1 MTRTILI
8 QFGYVIAIIFP
19 VACSGFA
26 IGGSQPNSNGQTTPP
41 NDYPMTR
48 GLLQH
53 RRIRSSPSPPSQLDA
68 TLNNQSN
75 DRLLPSSVYRTI
87 EEGKIAVVPNFLNE
101 ADILPLRQD
110 AQQLWLDNRYSTD
123 ALAGYGAKGSF
134 DPTKDRAVLKLTQW
148 KTPDYGNFELRSN
161 KFANLMSSVR
171 QELATNLNRPQLAA
185 ANSAAVNKYGIGS
198 TEISYTR
205 FGPGAFL
212 KRHVDEHHEEL
223 KGRDG
228 WIKPTR
234 RSISWLIYL
243 NEPDWNASR
252 DGGKLRCFERKR
264 RPTGRIGAT
273 TNGDL
278 QIGWMTTTSAAG
290 PGWSGESDGEI
301 PVYLD
306 AKNHDHGE
314 CAMYLTERDGRR
326 AYITKPFRTN
336 PILYVAGSEQL
347 VKKLLIDSPD
357 VASRF
362 RLIEPPKSK
371 LNDILRGDDAYL
383 GEGELPRIFMEEE
396 LEDVDP
402 LGGTLVL
409 FDSVSLPHEVLA
421 TRNNKER
428 WACSGWYHEDQQ
440 EIALS

>member
-1 MTRTILI
+1 MARMSWLVIGSTIVVTINPLI
-8 QFGYVIAIIFP
+8 
-19 VACSGFA
+19 CSGFA
-26 IGGSQPNSNGQTTPP
+26 TGRNRPNTSREKATSHADASHHTLRRFP
-41 NDYPMTR
+41 
-48 GLLQH
+48 H
-53 RRIRSSPSPPSQLDA
+53 RRMQSSQSHLFA
-68 TLNNQSN
+68 TLNESN
-75 DRLLPSSVYRTI
+75 DRVLPSSVYSTI

-110 AQQLWLDNRYSTD
+110 AQQLWLDNRFSTD
-123 ALAGYGAKGSF
+123 ALAGYGSKGSF
-134 DPTKDRAVLKLTQW
+134 DPTKDRAVLKLTNW
-148 KTPDYGNFELRSN
+148 KCPDYGNFGLRSN
-161 KFANLMSSVR
+161 TFGKLMAAIR
-171 QELATNLNRPQLAA
+171 QELAVNLNRPQLAA
-185 ANSAAVNKYGIGS
+185 PNSAAVSKYGIGS

-228 WIKPTR
+228 WMQPTR

-243 NEPDWNASR
+243 NEPDWNSSR
-252 DGGKLRCFERKR
+252 DGGQLRCFERTR
-264 RPTGRIGAT
+264 RPLGRIGAT
-273 TNGDL
+273 TRGDL
-278 QIGWMTTTSAAG
+278 QIGWLTASA
-290 PGWSGESDGEI
+290 DGEI

-314 CAMYLTERDGRR
+314 CAMYFLERDGSR
-326 AYITKPFRTN
+326 AYITKAFRNN
-336 PILYVAGSEQL
+336 PIFYVEGSEQL
-347 VKKLLIDSPD
+347 VKKVLIRSPD
-357 VASRF
+357 IASRF

-371 LNDILRGDDAYL
+371 LNDIIRGNDAYL
-383 GEGELPRIFMEEE
+383 GQGEPSQNIIEEE

-421 TRNNKER
+421 TRNNRER

-440 EIALS
+440 EIGFTLKKA

>member
-1 MTRTILI
+1 MTRKTLL
-8 QFGYVIAIIFP
+8 QFGSVIAIAFP
-19 VACSGFA
+19 VACSGLA
-26 IGGSQPNSNGQTTPP
+26 IGGNLPNSNSQTTLHTSRP
-41 NDYPMTR
+41 NTYTATR

-53 RRIRSSPSPPSQLDA
+53 RRIRKSPPSQLDA
-68 TLNNQSN
+68 TLVNESS
-75 DRLLPSSVYRTI
+75 DRLLSPSVYRTI
-87 EEGKIAVVPNFLNE
+87 EEGKIAIVPNFLNE

-123 ALAGYGAKGSF
+123 ALAGYGSKGSF
-134 DPTKDRAVLKLTQW
+134 DPTKDRAVLKLKQW
-148 KTPDYGNFELRSN
+148 KRPDFGNFELRSN

-171 QELATNLNRPQLAA
+171 QELATNLNRPQLSAID
-185 ANSAAVNKYGIGS
+185 SAAVNKYGVGS

-228 WIKPTR
+228 WLQPTR

-252 DGGKLRCFERKR
+252 DGGRLRCFERKR
-264 RPTGRIGAT
+264 SPSGRIGAT
-273 TNGDL
+273 ANGDL
-278 QIGWMTTTSAAG
+278 QIGWVT
-290 PGWSGESDGEI
+290 ESDGEI

-314 CAMYLTERDGRR
+314 CAMYLIERNGRR
-326 AYITKPFRTN
+326 TYITKPFRTN

-347 VKKLLIDSPD
+347 VKKLLINSSD

-371 LNDILRGDDAYL
+371 LNDIMKGDDAYL
-383 GEGELPRIFMEEE
+383 GQGEPPRNLIEEE

-402 LGGTLVL
+402 LGGTLVM

-421 TRNNKER
+421 TRNKER

-440 EIALS
+440 EITKS

>member
-1 MTRTILI
+1 MTWKA
-8 QFGYVIAIIFP
+8 FGTAVAVI
-19 VACSGFA
+19 G
-26 IGGSQPNSNGQTTPP
+26 
-41 NDYPMTR
+41 YP
-48 GLLQH
+48 L
-53 RRIRSSPSPPSQLDA
+53 
-68 TLNNQSN
+68 
-75 DRLLPSSVYRTI
+75 
-87 EEGKIAVVPNFLNE
+87 GKIAVVPNFLSE
-101 ADILPLRQD
+101 ANILPLRQD
-110 AQQLWLDNRYSTD
+110 AQQLWVDQRFSTD
-123 ALAGYGAKGSF
+123 ALAGYGSKGSF
-134 DPTKDRAVLKLTQW
+134 DPTRDRAVLKLTNW
-148 KTPDYGNFELRSN
+148 KRSDYGNFELRSN
-161 KFANLMSSVR
+161 RFGSLMASVR
-171 QELATNLNRPQLAA
+171 QELAVNLDRPRLAA
-185 ANSAAVNKYGIGS
+185 PNSEAVNRYGVGS

-205 FGPGAFL
+205 FGPGSFL

-228 WIKPTR
+228 WLQPTR

-252 DGGKLRCFERKR
+252 DGGQLRCFERTR
-264 RPTGRIGAT
+264 RPLGRIGAT
-273 TNGDL
+273 SGGDL
-278 QIGWMTTTSAAG
+278 QIGWLAA
-290 PGWSGESDGEI
+290 SRVDGEI

-314 CAMYLTERDGRR
+314 CAMYILERDGRR

-336 PILYVAGSEQL
+336 PVLYVAGSEQL
-347 VKKLLIDSPD
+347 VKKTLIQSSD

-371 LNDILRGDDAYL
+371 LNDLLRNDGAYMGQ
-383 GEGELPRIFMEEE
+383 GEPPRNIVEEE

-421 TRNNKER
+421 TRNNRER

-440 EIALS
+440 EIAVS

>member
-1 MTRTILI
+1 MFSPGISLMPILRAR
-8 QFGYVIAIIFP
+8 YE
-19 VACSGFA
+19 S
-26 IGGSQPNSNGQTTPP
+26 IGGSSLNPDGRTARHTADPNGHVTK
-41 NDYPMTR
+41 
-48 GLLQH
+48 GLFQH
-53 RRIRSSPSPPSQLDA
+53 YRTHPPSLTQLDA
-68 TLNNQSN
+68 TLNNESN
-75 DRLLPSSVYRTI
+75 NRLLPSSAFRTI
-87 EEGKIAVVPNFLNE
+87 EEGKIAVVPNFLSE

-110 AQQLWLDNRYSTD
+110 AQQLWLDNRFSTD
-123 ALAGYGAKGSF
+123 ALAGYGSKVNF
-134 DPTKDRAVLKLTQW
+134 DPTRDRAVLKLTQW
-148 KTPDYGNFELRSN
+148 KRPDYGNFELRSK

-171 QELATNLNRPQLAA
+171 QELAINLNRPQLAA
-185 ANSAAVNKYGIGS
+185 ADSAAVNKYGIGS

-228 WIKPTR
+228 WLQPTR

-243 NEPDWNASR
+243 NEPDWDASR
-252 DGGKLRCFERKR
+252 DGGRLRCFERKR
-264 RPTGRIGAT
+264 RPMGRIGAT

-278 QIGWMTTTSAAG
+278 QIGWVTELV
-290 PGWSGESDGEI
+290 GET

-314 CAMYLTERDGRR
+314 CAMYLMERDGRR
-326 AYITKPFRTN
+326 VYISKPFRTN
-336 PILYVAGSEQL
+336 PILYVAGSEEL

-357 VASRF
+357 IASRF

-383 GEGELPRIFMEEE
+383 GQGELPRNFMEEE

-440 EIALS
+440 EIAIS

>member
-1 MTRTILI
+1 MTGASLL
-8 QFGYVIAIIFP
+8 QLGYVIAITFP
-19 VACSGFA
+19 VVSSGLT
-26 IGGSQPNSNGQTTPP
+26 IGGSRPNSNVQSTLHSTHSNVFPT
-41 NDYPMTR
+41 TR

-53 RRIRSSPSPPSQLDA
+53 RRTRPSPPSQLDA
-68 TLNNQSN
+68 TLNNEST

-123 ALAGYGAKGSF
+123 ALAGYGSKGSF

-148 KTPDYGNFELRSN
+148 KRSDYGNFELRSN

-228 WIKPTR
+228 WSQPTR

-243 NEPDWNASR
+243 NEPDWNASS
-252 DGGKLRCFERKR
+252 DGGRLRCFERKR
-264 RPTGRIGAT
+264 RPMGQIGAT

-278 QIGWMTTTSAAG
+278 QIGWMT
-290 PGWSGESDGEI
+290 ESLGEI

-314 CAMYLTERDGRR
+314 CAMYLIERDGRR
-326 AYITKPFRTN
+326 AYITKPFKTN
-336 PILYVAGSEQL
+336 PIMYVAGSEQL

-371 LNDILRGDDAYL
+371 LNDILKGDDAYM
-383 GEGELPRIFMEEE
+383 GQGELPRNLIEEE

-421 TRNNKER
+421 TRNKER

-440 EIALS
+440 EIAKS

>member
-1 MTRTILI
+1 MTIILLLY
-8 QFGYVIAIIFP
+8 FGSVIVIYFS
-19 VACSGFA
+19 VECSGFA
-26 IGGSQPNSNGQTTPP
+26 IGGNPSNTISQTPLHPTHPNACAV
-41 NDYPMTR
+41 TR

-53 RRIRSSPSPPSQLDA
+53 RRNIPSPLLQLEA
-68 TLNNQSN
+68 TLNNESS

-87 EEGKIAVVPNFLNE
+87 EEGKIAVVPNFLNQ

-110 AQQLWLDNRYSTD
+110 AQQLWLENKFSTD
-123 ALAGYGAKGSF
+123 ALAGYGAKGNF
-134 DPTKDRAVLKLTQW
+134 DPTKDRAVLKLKQW
-148 KTPDYGNFELRSN
+148 KRSDYGNFELRST

-171 QELATNLNRPQLAA
+171 QELAINLNRPELAA
-185 ANSAAVNKYGIGS
+185 SNSAAVNKYGAGS

-223 KGRDG
+223 KSRNG
-228 WIKPTR
+228 WLQPTR

-243 NEPDWNASR
+243 NEPEWDASR
-252 DGGKLRCFERKR
+252 DGGRLRCFERKR
-264 RPTGRIGAT
+264 RPLGRIGAT

-278 QIGWMTTTSAAG
+278 QIGWVT
-290 PGWSGESDGEI
+290 EVNGEI
-301 PVYLD
+301 PIYLD

-314 CAMYLTERDGRR
+314 CAMYLIDPNGRCV
-326 AYITKPFRTN
+326 YITKPFRTN

-347 VKKLLIDSPD
+347 VKKLLISSPD
-357 VASRF
+357 VAARF

-371 LNDILRGDDAYL
+371 LNDILKGDDMYL
-383 GEGELPRIFMEEE
+383 GQGEIPQNFMEEE

-440 EIALS
+440 EIGII

>member
-1 MTRTILI
+1 MTRTSLLHL
-8 QFGYVIAIIFP
+8 GSVIAITFP
-19 VACSGFA
+19 VVSSGLA
-26 IGGSQPNSNGQTTPP
+26 IGGSPPNSDVQTTLHSTHP
-41 NDYPMTR
+41 NDFPKTR

-53 RRIRSSPSPPSQLDA
+53 RRIRPSRPSQLDA
-68 TLNNQSN
+68 TLNNESN

-87 EEGKIAVVPNFLNE
+87 EEGKIAVVSNFLNE

-110 AQQLWLDNRYSTD
+110 AQQLWLDNRFSTD
-123 ALAGYGAKGSF
+123 ALAGYGSKGAF

-148 KTPDYGNFELRSN
+148 KRSDYGNFELRSN

-171 QELATNLNRPQLAA
+171 QELATNLNRPQLVA

-228 WIKPTR
+228 WSQPTR

-252 DGGKLRCFERKR
+252 DGGRLRCFERKR
-264 RPTGRIGAT
+264 RPMGQIGAT

-278 QIGWMTTTSAAG
+278 QIGWMTE
-290 PGWSGESDGEI
+290 SGGEL

-314 CAMYLTERDGRR
+314 CAMYLIERNGRR

-371 LNDILRGDDAYL
+371 LNDILKGEDAYL
-383 GEGELPRIFMEEE
+383 GQGELPRNLMEEE

-421 TRNNKER
+421 TRNKER

-440 EIALS
+440 VIAKS

>member
-1 MTRTILI
+1 MTRKILL
-8 QFGYVIAIIFP
+8 QFGSVIAITFP

-26 IGGSQPNSNGQTTPP
+26 IGGNPPNSNSQTTLHTSRR
-41 NDYPMTR
+41 NTYTATR

-53 RRIRSSPSPPSQLDA
+53 RRIRKSLPSQLDA
-68 TLNNQSN
+68 TLVNESS
-75 DRLLPSSVYRTI
+75 DRLLSPSVYRTI
-87 EEGKIAVVPNFLNE
+87 EEGKIAIVPNFLNE

-123 ALAGYGAKGSF
+123 ALAGYGSKGSF
-134 DPTKDRAVLKLTQW
+134 DPTKDRAVLKLKQW
-148 KTPDYGNFELRSN
+148 KRSDFGNFELRSN

-171 QELATNLNRPQLAA
+171 QELATNLNRPQL
-185 ANSAAVNKYGIGS
+185 SAIDSTAVNKYGVGS

-228 WIKPTR
+228 WLQPTR

-252 DGGKLRCFERKR
+252 DGGRLRCFERKR
-264 RPTGRIGAT
+264 SPSGRIGAT
-273 TNGDL
+273 ANGDL
-278 QIGWMTTTSAAG
+278 QIGWVT
-290 PGWSGESDGEI
+290 ESDGEI

-314 CAMYLTERDGRR
+314 CAMYLIERSSRR
-326 AYITKPFRTN
+326 TYITKPFRTN

-347 VKKLLIDSPD
+347 VKKLLINSPD

-371 LNDILRGDDAYL
+371 LNDIMKGDDTYL
-383 GEGELPRIFMEEE
+383 GQGELPRNLMEEE

-402 LGGTLVL
+402 LGGTLVM

-421 TRNNKER
+421 TRNKER

-440 EIALS
+440 EITKS